1 MPYIERA
8 GQPTIHY
15 EYDDFTDPWKNAPIM
30 LLQHGY
36 SRSAKIWY
44 QWIPYL
50 ARHFRVVRMDLRGL
64 GKSSSDFDL
73 ENGMT
78 VAHFIDDILATI
90 EHVGGGPVH
99 YCGESLG
106 GILGMVLAAEHP
118 DKLRTLSIVSAPLGI
133 SERTRKDFSCG
144 YSSWQEALRK
154 LGSTEW
160 SARAN
165 SSTRFPPGTDQQLLD
180 WYAQETGK
188 SNVNSLIRL
197 SEVACSVDVR
207 PYLSRIRTPTLGL
220 YPSRGP
226 ITVNDDDV
234 IGRSIAGIRMVHLPT
249 TFHAIQF
256 LMPAACAK
264 EVLHFA
270 AQFDGV
276 SCHE

>member
-1 MPYIERA
+1 MPYLERP

-44 QWIPYL
+44 QWVPYL
-50 ARHFRVVRMDLRGL
+50 ARHYRIVRMDLRGL
-64 GKSSSDFDL
+64 GKSSTDFDL
-73 ENGMT
+73 ESGMS
-78 VAHFIDDILATI
+78 VGHFVDDVLAVI
-90 EHVGGGPVH
+90 ERVGDGPVH

-118 DKLRTLSIVSAPLGI
+118 DKLRTLSLVAAPLSI
-133 SERTRKDFSCG
+133 PERTQKDFSCG
-144 YSSWQEALRK
+144 YSSWQEALRR

-165 SSTRFPPGTDQQLLD
+165 SSARFPPGTDQRLLD
-180 WYAQETGK
+180 WYAAETGK
-188 SNVNSLIRL
+188 SDVNSLIRL
-197 SEVACSVDVR
+197 SEVACGVDVR

-220 YPSRGP
+220 YPSHGT
-226 ITVNDDDV
+226 ITASDDEV
-234 IGRSIAGIRMVHLPT
+234 IGRSIAGSRIVHLPT